1 MCHRCFHWIRWC
13 QPLKDKKAKTVL
25 YGFNEIVEE
34 SKGQP
39 NKLWVDHGR
48 EFYNSPMQKW
58 LHDNDILMYLTH
70 NEGKSVV
77 AEKFIK
83 KLKDKIY
90 KTMTANDSKS
100 YLNYLNKLIDEY
112 SNTYHRSVGKKPIDA
127 DYSALTDKIES
138 NCKAPKF
145 KIDDRVRITN

>member
-1 MCHRCFHWIRWC
+1 
-13 QPLKDKKAKTVL
+13 
-25 YGFNEIVEE
+25 
-34 SKGQP
+34 
-39 NKLWVDHGR
+39 
-48 EFYNSPMQKW
+48 MQKW

-100 YLNYLNKLIDEY
+100 YFNYLNKLIDEY